1 MLFFSY
7 RKKKHLIS
15 EVINDIKIRK
25 PPENPDEVQRQLEE
39 MEKETEEFYKNE
51 DQDQETDDD
60 EEETADPN
68 IANAENETAE
78 PSSQSEQKEVEDA
91 TTIENSND
99 KDQKLTDLH
108 QNPES
113 SSPIETDLTVS
124 KIPQEKTSKI
134 DDHADDSGIVPNS
147 LTTDESASNSDN
159 ENSEQLTEK
168 CEDPQGQEEKV
179 NEKPEEEP
187 SLNLFLEPDTEK
199 LTDEETD
206 NSIPNSDELILNR

>member
-1 MLFFSY
+1 MLFFY

-68 IANAENETAE
+68 IANAENETTE

-99 KDQKLTDLH
+99 RNQKLTDLH

>member
-1 MLFFSY
+1 M
-7 RKKKHLIS
+7 
-15 EVINDIKIRK
+15 
-25 PPENPDEVQRQLEE
+25 QRQLEE

-91 TTIENSND
+91 TNTIENSND
-99 KDQKLTDLH
+99 KNQKLTDLH

-124 KIPQEKTSKI
+124 KISQEKTSKI
-134 DDHADDSGIVPNS
+134 DDDHANDSGIVPNS

-159 ENSEQLTEK
+159 ENSEQLLEK
-168 CEDPQGQEEKV
+168 CDQGQEKII
-179 NEKPEEEP
+179 EKPEDEP

-206 NSIPNSDELILNR
+206 ELIPNR